1 MVCKKPPSATRI
13 GVGTVA
19 LAIGRGLRALR
30 GALGTIGVFRPVRGA
45 GVSLAAASGSFA
57 RCGGREF
64 RAVRGATGGAAP
76 WTPATF

>member
-1 MVCKKPPSATRI
+1 MVRRKPPSATRI

-30 GALGTIGVFRPVRGA
+30 GALGTIEVFRPLRRAV
-45 GVSLAAASGSFA
+45 
-57 RCGGREF
+57 F
-64 RAVRGATGGAAP
+64 RALRGATGGAAP